1 MGSVPNRLS
10 AEVVPDVVGRPRVFL
25 DIAIDATPAGRIATQ
40 RNIAP
45 DLRMTATCWMQF
57 QGLARGIGRAGSG
70 DNLSGVSIKAPVK
83 SPALQC
89 KVCELFNDVVP
100 KTAENFRLLCL
111 GTRGLGKRGKPLHYK
126 GVRFHRIVPNFV
138 IQAGDFTHGDG
149 TGGESVY
156 GPTFPDEN
164 LNLKHTAP
172 GLLSMANSGKD
183 TNSSQFFICMKA
195 CPHLDGKHCVF
206 GRVIDGMDV
215 ARRVESCGQEG
226 ATGVCVVDDCGE
238 IKGSGAAISEDQAG
252 PGLGDR
258 SGKRKRAADLT
269 EVQLLQIIKKHAG
282 SKDPKDANGKEVKVT
297 AGRAK
302 LALANIRKK
311 LAMTPDVPSQQRAFA
326 AFAREVSDEVG
337 ASTTGGDLGKVT
349 LGALAPE
356 LEEVGFSL
364 SMGEI
369 SEPFES
375 PEGFHLL
382 MRIA

>member
-1 MGSVPNRLS
+1 MPSSGRENLGWKIGNKDIGASFTKHR
-10 AEVVPDVVGRPRVFL
+10 ERTDVVPDVVGRPRVFL
-25 DIAIDATPAGRIATQ
+25 DIAIDATPAGRI
-40 RNIAP
+40 
-45 DLRMTATCWMQF
+45 
-57 QGLARGIGRAGSG
+57 
-70 DNLSGVSIKAPVK
+70 
-83 SPALQC
+83 
-89 KVCELFNDVVP
+89 VCELFNDVVP

-238 IKGSGAAISEDQAG
+238 IKGSGAAISEAGGIGLSPVWPSSSRSAREDQ
-252 PGLGDR
+252 
-258 SGKRKRAADLT
+258 
-269 EVQLLQIIKKHAG
+269 VQLLQIIKKHAG